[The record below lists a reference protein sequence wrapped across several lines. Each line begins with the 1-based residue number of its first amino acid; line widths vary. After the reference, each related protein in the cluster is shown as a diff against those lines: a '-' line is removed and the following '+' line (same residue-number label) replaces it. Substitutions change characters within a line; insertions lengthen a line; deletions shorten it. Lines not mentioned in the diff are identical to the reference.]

1 MNAEQTIQTL
11 IARIAGWLSILIG
24 FAFLILMAAAILAQ
38 FGFNIPLRAPAATEF
53 AYLAGAWW
61 LIRK

>member
-24 FAFLILMAAAILAQ
+24 FAFLILMAAALLAQ
-38 FGFNIPLRAPAATEF
+38 FGVSTPIRTPTATEF